1 MTKTLFIFPGQGAQ
15 YRGMGHDLFKDH
27 ETVRHTYEEANDI
40 LGYNIA
46 DTSFFDPEKKL
57 MLTRYT
63 QPALLT
69 HSISCLRLFAKQVG
83 EHFRPDAAAG
93 HSLGEYSALVAASSL
108 DFSTALELVQK
119 RGQLMGEFGQGE
131 MEALPVPREIAQAL
145 ASKHYC
151 GVAACNLPEQTVVG
165 GLPDDLARLVNDL
178 KQLDPKK
185 NSIRLK
191 TEGAFH
197 TYFMVTA
204 AKQFRPALE
213 AAEILTPSI
222 EVLSN
227 FSGVFHEPDP
237 HSIRARLFLQLFHP
251 VLWYHNLEQAA
262 RFGIDNIIEFGG
274 GIGKGEHPNDK
285 KPNLAGIVKRA
296 FRRTDNQPKYH
307 AVINGE
313 TLTATVTAI
322 AM

>member
-15 YRGMGHDLFKDH
+15 YRGMGLDLFKDH
-27 ETVRHTYEEANDI
+27 DAVRRTYEEANDI

-46 DTSFFDPEKKL
+46 ETSFRDPEEKL

-69 HSISCLRLFAKQVG
+69 HSVSCLRLFAEQAG

-93 HSLGEYSALVAASSL
+93 HSLGEYSALVAAGSL

-119 RGQLMGEFGQGE
+119 RGELMGKFGQGE
-131 MEALPVPREIAQAL
+131 MEALPVTRETAQAL

-165 GLPDDLARLVNDL
+165 GLTDDLARLVDDL
-178 KQLDPKK
+178 KELDPKK
-185 NSIRLK
+185 NSTRLK

-197 TYFMVTA
+197 TYFMVEA
-204 AKQFRPALE
+204 AQRFRPVLE
-213 AAEILTPSI
+213 AAGVRAPSI
-222 EVLSN
+222 QVLSN
-227 FSGVFHEPDP
+227 FTGAFHEPEP
-237 HSIRARLFLQLFHP
+237 HSIREKLFLQLFHP
-251 VLWYHNLEQAA
+251 VLWYENLEQAA
-262 RFGIDNIIEFGG
+262 RLGIDNIIEFGG
-274 GIGKGEHPNDK
+274 GIGNGIHPNDK

-296 FRRTDNQPKYH
+296 FRRADNPPDYH

-313 TLTATVTAI
+313 TLAATVAAI
-322 AM
+322 TM

>member
-15 YRGMGHDLFKDH
+15 YRGMGLDLFKDH
-27 ETVRHTYEEANDI
+27 DAVRRTYEEANDI

-46 DTSFFDPEKKL
+46 ETSFRDPEEKL

-69 HSISCLRLFAKQVG
+69 HSVSCLRLFAEQAG

-93 HSLGEYSALVAASSL
+93 HSLGEYSALVAAGSL
-108 DFSTALELVQK
+108 DFSTALALVQK
-119 RGQLMGEFGQGE
+119 RGELMGKFGQGE
-131 MEALPVPREIAQAL
+131 MEALPVTRETAQAL

-165 GLPDDLARLVNDL
+165 GLTDDLARLVDDL
-178 KQLDPKK
+178 KELDPKK
-185 NSIRLK
+185 NSTRLK

-197 TYFMVTA
+197 TYFMVEA
-204 AKQFRPALE
+204 AQRFRPVLE
-213 AAEILTPSI
+213 AAGVRAPSI
-222 EVLSN
+222 QVLSN
-227 FSGVFHEPDP
+227 FTGAFHEPEP

-251 VLWYHNLEQAA
+251 VLWYENLEQAA
-262 RFGIDNIIEFGG
+262 RLGIDNIIEFGG
-274 GIGKGEHPNDK
+274 GIGKGTHPNDK

-296 FRRTDNQPKYH
+296 FRKADNPPDYH

-313 TLTATVTAI
+313 TLAATVATI
-322 AM
+322 TM

>member
-1 MTKTLFIFPGQGAQ
+1 MTKNLFIFPGQGAQ

-27 ETVRHTYEEANDI
+27 DAVRRTYEEANDI

-46 DTSFFDPEKKL
+46 ETSFRDPEEKL

-69 HSISCLRLFAKQVG
+69 HSVSCLRLFAEQAG

-93 HSLGEYSALVAASSL
+93 HSLGEYSALVAAGSL
-108 DFSTALELVQK
+108 DFSTALALVQK
-119 RGQLMGEFGQGE
+119 RGELMGKFGQGE
-131 MEALPVPREIAQAL
+131 MEALPVTRETAQAL

-165 GLPDDLARLVNDL
+165 GLTDDLARLVDDL
-178 KQLDPKK
+178 KELDPKK
-185 NSIRLK
+185 NSTRLK

-197 TYFMVTA
+197 TYFMVEA
-204 AKQFRPALE
+204 AQRFRPVLE
-213 AAEILTPSI
+213 AAGVRAPSI
-222 EVLSN
+222 QVLSN
-227 FSGVFHEPDP
+227 FTGAFHEPEP

-251 VLWYHNLEQAA
+251 VLWHENLEKAA

-274 GIGKGEHPNDK
+274 GIGNGIHPNDK

-296 FRRTDNQPKYH
+296 FRRADNPPDYH

-313 TLTATVTAI
+313 TLAATVAAI
-322 AM
+322 TM

>member
-27 ETVRHTYEEANDI
+27 DAVRRTYEEANDI

-46 DTSFFDPEKKL
+46 ETSFRDPEEKL

-69 HSISCLRLFAKQVG
+69 HSVSCLRLFSEQAG

-93 HSLGEYSALVAASSL
+93 HSLGEYSALVAAGSL
-108 DFSTALELVQK
+108 DFSTALALVQK
-119 RGQLMGEFGQGE
+119 RGELMGKFGQGE
-131 MEALPVPREIAQAL
+131 MEALPVTRETAQAL

-165 GLPDDLARLVNDL
+165 GLTDDLARLVDDL
-178 KQLDPKK
+178 KKLDPKK
-185 NSIRLK
+185 NSTRLK

-197 TYFMVTA
+197 TYFMVEA
-204 AKQFRPALE
+204 AQRFRPALE
-213 AAEILTPSI
+213 AAGVRAPSI
-222 EVLSN
+222 QVLSN
-227 FSGVFHEPDP
+227 FTGAFHEPEP

-251 VLWYHNLEQAA
+251 VLWYENLEQAA
-262 RFGIDNIIEFGG
+262 RLGIDNIIEFGG
-274 GIGKGEHPNDK
+274 GIGKGTHPNDK

-296 FRRTDNQPKYH
+296 FRRVDNPPNYH

-313 TLTATVTAI
+313 TLAATVATI
-322 AM
+322 PM

>member
-27 ETVRHTYEEANDI
+27 DVVRHTYEEANDI

-46 DTSFFDPEKKL
+46 DTSFLDTEKKL

-69 HSISCLRLFAKQVG
+69 HSISCLRLFAKQIG
-83 EHFRPDAAAG
+83 KHFRPDAAAG
-93 HSLGEYSALVAASSL
+93 HSLGEYSALVAAGSL
-108 DFSTALELVQK
+108 EFSTALKLVHK
-119 RGQLMGEFGQGE
+119 RGELMGKFGQGE
-131 MEALPVPREIAQAL
+131 MEALPVPRETAQAL

-165 GLPDDLARLVNDL
+165 GLPDDLARLVDDL
-178 KQLDPKK
+178 KELDPKK
-185 NSIRLK
+185 NSTRLK

-197 TYFMVTA
+197 TFFMVEA
-204 AKQFRPALE
+204 AKRFRPALE
-213 AAEILTPSI
+213 AAEVQTPSI
-222 EVLSN
+222 QVLSN
-227 FSGVFHEPDP
+227 FTGSFHEPEP

-251 VLWYHNLEQAA
+251 VLWHQNLEEAA
-262 RFGIDNIIEFGG
+262 HFHIDNIIEFGG

-296 FRRTDNQPKYH
+296 FRRADNPPKYH
-307 AVINGE
+307 AVINSE
-313 TLTATVTAI
+313 TLAATVAAI
-322 AM
+322 SM

>member
-1 MTKTLFIFPGQGAQ
+1 MTKTLLIFPGQGAQ

-27 ETVRHTYEEANDI
+27 DVVRHTYEEANDI

-46 DTSFFDPEKKL
+46 DTSFLDPENKL

-69 HSISCLRLFAKQVG
+69 HSVSCLRLFAKQVG
-83 EHFRPDAAAG
+83 EHFQPDAAAG
-93 HSLGEYSALVAASSL
+93 HSLGEYSALVAAGSL

-119 RGQLMGEFGQGE
+119 RGELMGEFGQGE
-131 MEALPVPREIAQAL
+131 MEALPVPRETAQAL

-165 GLPDDLARLVNDL
+165 GLPDDLARLVDDL
-178 KQLDPKK
+178 KELDPKK
-185 NSIRLK
+185 NSTRLK

-197 TYFMVTA
+197 TYFMVEA
-204 AKQFRPALE
+204 AKRFRPALE
-213 AAEILTPSI
+213 AAQVRAPSI
-222 EVLSN
+222 KVLSN
-227 FSGVFHEPDP
+227 FTGSFHEPEP
-237 HSIRARLFLQLFHP
+237 HSIRAGLFLQLFHP
-251 VLWYHNLEQAA
+251 VLWYENLEQAA
-262 RFGIDNIIEFGG
+262 HFGIDHIIEFGG

-296 FRRTDNQPKYH
+296 FRRADNPPEYH

-313 TLTATVTAI
+313 TLAATVTAI
-322 AM
+322 TM

>member
-1 MTKTLFIFPGQGAQ
+1 MTKTLLIFPGQGAQ

-27 ETVRHTYEEANDI
+27 DVVRHTYEEANDI

-46 DTSFFDPEKKL
+46 DTSFLDPENKL

-69 HSISCLRLFAKQVG
+69 HSVSCLRLFAKQVG
-83 EHFRPDAAAG
+83 EHFQPDAAAG
-93 HSLGEYSALVAASSL
+93 HSLGEYSALVAAGSL

-119 RGQLMGEFGQGE
+119 RGELMGKFGQGE
-131 MEALPVPREIAQAL
+131 MEALPVPRETAQAL

-165 GLPDDLARLVNDL
+165 GLPDDLARLVDDL
-178 KQLDPKK
+178 KEFDPKK
-185 NSIRLK
+185 NSTRLK

-197 TYFMVTA
+197 TYFMVEA
-204 AKQFRPALE
+204 AKRFRPALE
-213 AAEILTPSI
+213 VAQVRAPSI

-227 FSGVFHEPDP
+227 FTGSFHEPEP

-251 VLWYHNLEQAA
+251 VLWYQNLEQAA

-285 KPNLAGIVKRA
+285 KPNLASIVKRA
-296 FRRTDNQPKYH
+296 FRRADNPPEYL
-307 AVINGE
+307 AVINSK
-313 TLTATVTAI
+313 TLDATVTTI

>member
-1 MTKTLFIFPGQGAQ
+1 MTKTLLIFPGQGAQ

-27 ETVRHTYEEANDI
+27 DAVRHTYEEANDI

-46 DTSFFDPEKKL
+46 DTSFLDPENKL

-69 HSISCLRLFAKQVG
+69 HSVSCLRLFAKQVG
-83 EHFRPDAAAG
+83 EHFQPDAAAG
-93 HSLGEYSALVAASSL
+93 HSLGEYSALVAAGSL

-119 RGQLMGEFGQGE
+119 RGELMGKFGQGE
-131 MEALPVPREIAQAL
+131 MEALPVPRETAQAL

-165 GLPDDLARLVNDL
+165 GLPDDLARLVDDL
-178 KQLDPKK
+178 KELDPKK
-185 NSIRLK
+185 NSTRLK

-197 TYFMVTA
+197 TYFMVEA
-204 AKQFRPALE
+204 AKRFRPALE
-213 AAEILTPSI
+213 VAQVRAPSI

-227 FSGVFHEPDP
+227 FTGSFHEPEP

-251 VLWYHNLEQAA
+251 VLWYQNLEQAA

-285 KPNLAGIVKRA
+285 KPNLASIVKRA
-296 FRRTDNQPKYH
+296 FRRADNPPEYL
-307 AVINGE
+307 AVINSK
-313 TLTATVTAI
+313 TLDATVTTI

>member
-27 ETVRHTYEEANDI
+27 DAVRRTYEEANDI

-46 DTSFFDPEKKL
+46 ETSFRDPEEKL

-69 HSISCLRLFAKQVG
+69 HSVSCLRLFSEQAG

-93 HSLGEYSALVAASSL
+93 HSLGEYSALVAAGSL
-108 DFSTALELVQK
+108 DFSTALALVQK
-119 RGQLMGEFGQGE
+119 RGELMGKFGQGE
-131 MEALPVPREIAQAL
+131 MEALPVTRETAQAL

-165 GLPDDLARLVNDL
+165 GLTDDLARLVDDL
-178 KQLDPKK
+178 KELDPKK
-185 NSIRLK
+185 NSTRLK

-197 TYFMVTA
+197 TYFMVEA
-204 AKQFRPALE
+204 AQRFRPALE
-213 AAEILTPSI
+213 AAGVRAPSI
-222 EVLSN
+222 QVLSN
-227 FSGVFHEPDP
+227 FTGAFHEPEP

-251 VLWYHNLEQAA
+251 VLWYENLEQAA
-262 RFGIDNIIEFGG
+262 RLGIDNIIEFGG
-274 GIGKGEHPNDK
+274 GIGKGTHPNDR
-285 KPNLAGIVKRA
+285 KPNLAGIVKRV
-296 FRRTDNQPKYH
+296 FRRVDNPPDYH

-313 TLTATVTAI
+313 TLAATVATVT
-322 AM
+322 M

>member
-27 ETVRHTYEEANDI
+27 DAVRRTYEEANDI

-46 DTSFFDPEKKL
+46 ETSFRDPEEKL

-69 HSISCLRLFAKQVG
+69 HSVSCLRLFAEQAG

-93 HSLGEYSALVAASSL
+93 HSLGEYSALVAAGSL
-108 DFSTALELVQK
+108 DFCTALALVQK
-119 RGQLMGEFGQGE
+119 RGELMGKFGQGE
-131 MEALPVPREIAQAL
+131 MEALPVTRETAQAL

-165 GLPDDLARLVNDL
+165 GLTDDLARLVDDL
-178 KQLDPKK
+178 KELDPKK
-185 NSIRLK
+185 NSTRLK

-197 TYFMVTA
+197 TYFMVEA
-204 AKQFRPALE
+204 AQRFRPALE
-213 AAEILTPSI
+213 AAGVRAPSI
-222 EVLSN
+222 QVLSN
-227 FSGVFHEPDP
+227 FTGAFHEPEP

-251 VLWYHNLEQAA
+251 VLWHENLEQAA
-262 RFGIDNIIEFGG
+262 RLGIDNIIEFGG
-274 GIGKGEHPNDK
+274 GIGKGTPPNDK

-296 FRRTDNQPKYH
+296 FRRADNPPDYH

-313 TLTATVTAI
+313 TLAATVAAI
-322 AM
+322 TM

>member
-27 ETVRHTYEEANDI
+27 DAVRRTYEEANDI

-46 DTSFFDPEKKL
+46 ETSFRDPEEKL

-69 HSISCLRLFAKQVG
+69 HSVSCLRLFAEQAG

-93 HSLGEYSALVAASSL
+93 HSLGEYSALVAAGSL
-108 DFSTALELVQK
+108 DFSTALALVQK
-119 RGQLMGEFGQGE
+119 RGELMGKFGQGE
-131 MEALPVPREIAQAL
+131 MEALPVTRETAQAL

-165 GLPDDLARLVNDL
+165 GLTDDLARLVDDL
-178 KQLDPKK
+178 KELDPKK
-185 NSIRLK
+185 SSTRLK

-197 TYFMVTA
+197 TYFMVEA
-204 AKQFRPALE
+204 AQRFRPVLE
-213 AAEILTPSI
+213 AAGVRAPSI
-222 EVLSN
+222 QVLSN
-227 FSGVFHEPDP
+227 FTGAFHEPEP

-251 VLWYHNLEQAA
+251 VLWYENLEQAA
-262 RFGIDNIIEFGG
+262 RLGIDNIIEFGG
-274 GIGKGEHPNDK
+274 GIGKGTHPNDK
-285 KPNLAGIVKRA
+285 KPNLAGIVKRV
-296 FRRTDNQPKYH
+296 FRRVDNPPDYH

-313 TLTATVTAI
+313 TLAATVATI
-322 AM
+322 TM

>member
-27 ETVRHTYEEANDI
+27 DAVRRTYEEANDI

-46 DTSFFDPEKKL
+46 ETSFRDPEEKL

-69 HSISCLRLFAKQVG
+69 HSVSCLRLFAEQAG

-93 HSLGEYSALVAASSL
+93 HSLGEYSALVAAGSL

-119 RGQLMGEFGQGE
+119 RGELMGKFGQGE
-131 MEALPVPREIAQAL
+131 MEALPVARETAQAL

-165 GLPDDLARLVNDL
+165 GLTDDLARLVDDL
-178 KQLDPKK
+178 KELDPKK
-185 NSIRLK
+185 NSTRLK

-197 TYFMVTA
+197 TYFMVDA
-204 AKQFRPALE
+204 AQRFRPVLE
-213 AAEILTPSI
+213 AAGVRAPSI
-222 EVLSN
+222 QVLSN
-227 FSGVFHEPDP
+227 FTGAFHEPEP

-251 VLWYHNLEQAA
+251 VLWYENLEQAA
-262 RFGIDNIIEFGG
+262 RLGIDNIIEFGG
-274 GIGKGEHPNDK
+274 GIGKGTHPNDK

-296 FRRTDNQPKYH
+296 FRRVDNPPDYH

-313 TLTATVTAI
+313 TLAATVATI
-322 AM
+322 TM

>member
-27 ETVRHTYEEANDI
+27 DAVRHTYEEANDI

-46 DTSFFDPEKKL
+46 DTSFLDREKQL

-69 HSISCLRLFAKQVG
+69 HSVSCLRLFAKQVG
-83 EHFRPDAAAG
+83 EHCRPDAAAG
-93 HSLGEYSALVAASSL
+93 HSLGEYSALVAAGSL

-119 RGQLMGEFGQGE
+119 RGELMGKFGQGE
-131 MEALPVPREIAQAL
+131 MEALPVPRETAQAL

-165 GLPDDLARLVNDL
+165 GLPDDLERLVDDL
-178 KQLDPKK
+178 KELDPKK
-185 NSIRLK
+185 NSTRLK

-197 TYFMVTA
+197 TYFMVEA
-204 AKQFRPALE
+204 AKRFRPALE
-213 AAEILTPSI
+213 IAQVRAPSI

-227 FSGVFHEPDP
+227 FSGAFHEPEP

-251 VLWYHNLEQAA
+251 VLWYQNLEQAA

-285 KPNLAGIVKRA
+285 KPNLASIVKHA
-296 FRRTDNQPKYH
+296 FRRADNPPEYH
-307 AVINGE
+307 AVINSK
-313 TLTATVTAI
+313 TLDATVTTI

>member
-1 MTKTLFIFPGQGAQ
+1 MTKTLLIFPGQGAQ

-27 ETVRHTYEEANDI
+27 DAVRHTYEEANDI

-46 DTSFFDPEKKL
+46 ETSFRDPEEKL

-69 HSISCLRLFAKQVG
+69 HSVSCLRLFAEQAG

-93 HSLGEYSALVAASSL
+93 HSLGEYSALVAAGSL

-119 RGQLMGEFGQGE
+119 RGELMGKFGQGE
-131 MEALPVPREIAQAL
+131 MEALPVTRETAQTL

-165 GLPDDLARLVNDL
+165 GLTDDLARLVDDL
-178 KQLDPKK
+178 KELDPKK
-185 NSIRLK
+185 NSTRLK

-197 TYFMVTA
+197 TYFMVEA
-204 AKQFRPALE
+204 AQRFRPALE
-213 AAEILTPSI
+213 AAGVRAPSI
-222 EVLSN
+222 QVLSN
-227 FSGVFHEPDP
+227 FTGAFHEPEP

-251 VLWYHNLEQAA
+251 VLWYENLEQAA
-262 RFGIDNIIEFGG
+262 RLGIDNIIEFGG
-274 GIGKGEHPNDK
+274 GIGNGIHPNDK

-296 FRRTDNQPKYH
+296 FRRVDNPPDYR

-313 TLTATVTAI
+313 TLAATVATI
-322 AM
+322 TM

>member
-15 YRGMGHDLFKDH
+15 YRGMGYDLFKDH
-27 ETVRHTYEEANDI
+27 EAVRRTYEEANDT

-46 DTSFFDPEKKL
+46 DTSFLDPERKL

-69 HSISCLRLFAKQVG
+69 HSVSCLRLFTEQVG
-83 EHFRPDAAAG
+83 EHFQPDAAAG
-93 HSLGEYSALVAASSL
+93 HSLGEYSALVAAGSL
-108 DFSTALELVQK
+108 DFSTALELVQA
-119 RGQLMGEFGQGE
+119 RGELMGKFGQGE
-131 MEALPVPREIAQAL
+131 MEALAVPRDTAQTL

-165 GLPDDLARLVNDL
+165 GLPDDLARLVDDL
-178 KQLDPKK
+178 KELDPKK
-185 NSIRLK
+185 HSTRLK

-197 TYFMVTA
+197 TYFMVEA
-204 AKQFRPALE
+204 AKRFRPALE
-213 AAEILTPSI
+213 AAEVRAPSI

-227 FSGVFHEPDP
+227 FSGAFHESDPD
-237 HSIRARLFLQLFHP
+237 SIRARLFLQLFHP
-251 VLWYHNLEQAA
+251 VLWYQNLEQAI
-262 RFGIDNIIEFGG
+262 RFGIDTIIEFGG

-285 KPNLAGIVKRA
+285 NPNLAGIVKRA
-296 FRRTDNQPKYH
+296 FRRADNPPEYH